1 MTIDRRF
8 VLRAGLVMGPLSS
21 LISLPVRAQSPAVMT
36 RRVASIDQELPL
48 VGLGSWI
55 TFNVALFCLNV
66 VRPCGLTV
74 RH

>member
-1 MTIDRRF
+1 
-8 VLRAGLVMGPLSS
+8 MGPLSS

-66 VRPCGLTV
+66 VRPC
-74 RH
+74 